1 MENKSLEQMLNEIR
15 ERNDIKASGNYGTTW
30 AERATIELLDENSKA
45 TQALMKSITQF
56 NMESSGLSEKVKNMT
71 RRIEILT
78 WIYTLV
84 SLIMLV
90 LMFLQMTLTKQ

>member
-1 MENKSLEQMLNEIR
+1 
-15 ERNDIKASGNYGTTW
+15 
-30 AERATIELLDENSKA
+30 
-45 TQALMKSITQF
+45 MKSITQF